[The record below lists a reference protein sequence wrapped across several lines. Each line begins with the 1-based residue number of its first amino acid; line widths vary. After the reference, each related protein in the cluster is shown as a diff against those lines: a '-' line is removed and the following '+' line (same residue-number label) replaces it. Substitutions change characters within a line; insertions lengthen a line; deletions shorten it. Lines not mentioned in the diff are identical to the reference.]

1 MQPVRRLR
9 LEPAFHEVGPAA
21 RALRRFG
28 GDGRPAAAHA
38 ADSRFPHDVHH
49 LVAADLGRIPA
60 PRQQLG
66 VRLAVPVHG
75 HEEIGMDL
83 EDVAG
88 QRLVPGGHAADGPGS
103 EHAVAARR
111 DGPAVQRSGQHP
123 ADRPDPET
131 VLEFV
136 DVSDHQRR
144 VGSSRAAK
152 KADAVVNISFA
163 RLNRATSARK
173 LLNSAIA
180 SSADC
185 LVSAATVA
193 SVLLR
198 QRRSVSGATP
208 RSLAT
213 CSIALVSDE
222 YEPRDSVDSLTA
234 FALNSGVYLVPFAM
248 VPSSPIELGEM
259 RNKNQFISVW
269 FQMEGGGA
277 EFNLWTGRA
286 WRRPRSADR
295 RSERNSICGLEER
308 VDPAMQQMVDN
319 AMDSS
324 SGYGQQLSEAW
335 HYMFGREPNYS
346 AAYAAAIKAVE
357 SIALPM
363 VEPNNKDSTLSK
375 ASRVMR
381 DQHWEFQIEAREEN
395 NVPGGVIQLLMS
407 GLMNSQPDRHG
418 GPDSG
423 VVSKEKAQAAVY
435 SAVFLIQCFKAGLVR
450 RPAI

>member
-1 MQPVRRLR
+1 MPFAGLVVTGVLPRRTPR
-9 LEPAFHEVGPAA
+9 IP
-21 RALRRFG
+21 
-28 GDGRPAAAHA
+28 
-38 ADSRFPHDVHH
+38 DSRMTFVTWSRPIS
-49 LVAADLGRIPA
+49 AGSR
-60 PRQQLG
+60 PRANNRACVL
-66 VRLAVPVHG
+66 RYPYTAMKKSAW
-75 HEEIGMDL
+75 ISS
-83 EDVAG
+83 VAG

-173 LLNSAIA
+173 LFNSAIA

-208 RSLAT
+208 GSLAT

-222 YEPRDSVDSLTA
+222 YEPRDSVNSLTA
-234 FALNSGVYLVPFAM
+234 FALNSGVYLVPFVM

-259 RNKNQFISVW
+259 RNKNQFISVSDLTID
-269 FQMEGGGA
+269 Q
-277 EFNLWTGRA
+277 T
-286 WRRPRSADR
+286 
-295 RSERNSICGLEER
+295 
-308 VDPAMQQMVDN
+308 
-319 AMDSS
+319 
-324 SGYGQQLSEAW
+324 
-335 HYMFGREPNYS
+335 
-346 AAYAAAIKAVE
+346 
-357 SIALPM
+357 PM
-363 VEPNNKDSTLSK
+363 G
-375 ASRVMR
+375 
-381 DQHWEFQIEAREEN
+381 WI
-395 NVPGGVIQLLMS
+395 
-407 GLMNSQPDRHG
+407 
-418 GPDSG
+418 DSG
-423 VVSKEKAQAAVY
+423 VTTDTAAC
-435 SAVFLIQCFKAGLVR
+435 SINKQ
-450 RPAI
+450 